1 MSPVALNSCHNTT
14 SSTGDDHRRIVHRW
28 VPQIPPT
35 VGVAAASATVWVE
48 PLTIAQTVA
57 DELVVLKGL
66 TPCEGKTAP
75 DQAPRTTMRMRFP
88 LLRNAV
94 VRFGERIIEAAA
106 DGGSLDAEGNRP
118 HHLYLA

>member
-1 MSPVALNSCHNTT
+1 MDHDQFALWSFYGH
-14 SSTGDDHRRIVHRW
+14 HLELIA
-28 VPQIPPT
+28 
-35 VGVAAASATVWVE
+35 VGVVAEASATVWAE
-48 PLTIAQTVA
+48 PLTIAKTVA
-57 DELVVLKGL
+57 DVVVALKGL

-94 VRFGERIIEAAA
+94 VRFGERIIVAAA

-118 HHLYLA
+118 QHFYLA

>member
-1 MSPVALNSCHNTT
+1 ML
-14 SSTGDDHRRIVHRW
+14 HRW
-28 VPQIPPT
+28 VAQIPPA
-35 VGVAAASATVWVE
+35 VGAAAASATVGVE
-48 PLTIAQTVA
+48 LLTIAKTVA
-57 DELVVLKGL
+57 EVVVALKGL
-66 TPCEGKTAP
+66 TPCEGKTAS